1 MDTGASWGQLAVLLT
16 GGRMFG
22 VMFYEEG
29 DLDLDEQIGVGQTML
44 SRRNVSLR
52 SSFSNAGGI
61 KTVCF
66 GNAGYGS
73 LV

>member
-1 MDTGASWGQLAVLLT
+1 
-16 GGRMFG
+16 MFG